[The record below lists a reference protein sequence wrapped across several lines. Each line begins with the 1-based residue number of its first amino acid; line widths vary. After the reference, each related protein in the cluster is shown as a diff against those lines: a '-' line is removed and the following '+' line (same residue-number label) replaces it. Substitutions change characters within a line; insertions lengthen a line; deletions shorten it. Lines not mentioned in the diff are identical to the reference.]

1 MKARRAAFLAPANL
15 PRMGMSYN
23 SPRQT
28 PSESSDHW
36 RTILTAESW
45 IKIRTLYDGGLSITM
60 IAVRFGVSRELIW
73 KGLKNHKGEKTPAD
87 QRQGHHDKDIDR

>member
-1 MKARRAAFLAPANL
+1 
-15 PRMGMSYN
+15 MSYE

-60 IAVRFGVSRELIW
+60 IAVRFGVERTLIW
-73 KGLKNHKGEKTPAD
+73 KGLKNHKGEKSAE
-87 QRQGHHDKDIDR
+87 QRQGHHNKDIDKPRK